1 MRKLGFKELNNLPKV
16 SQMVSGRV
24 RTQDF
29 RDWAPNL
36 CAINTASQDADE
48 TPQVKR
54 PSTRCLQLWAP
65 PNTCR
70 VKRKHG
76 AGQTGVSAGLPR
88 L

>member
-1 MRKLGFKELNNLPKV
+1 MRKPGLKELNNLPKV

-48 TPQVKR
+48 TP
-54 PSTRCLQLWAP
+54 S
-65 PNTCR
+65 
-70 VKRKHG
+70 G
-76 AGQTGVSAGLPR
+76 
-88 L
+88 